1 MRKELHPNFGFEA
14 MLPSQRGAMAR
25 KLESIGARAVRR
37 KFSPEF
43 VNRLDG
49 IITYL
54 PLNAAS
60 LAAIVDHQILELEQH
75 IENRLAER
83 AFTLE
88 VGPPAR
94 RILLE
99 KGTSEEYGARELK
112 RTILRQLTQPLAA
125 LVAEGAVEPGTIVR
139 AEPTADG
146 EGLALV
152 MED

>member
-1 MRKELHPNFGFEA
+1 
-14 MLPSQRGAMAR
+14 
-25 KLESIGARAVRR
+25 
-37 KFSPEF
+37 

-60 LAAIVDHQILELEQH
+60 LAAIVDHQILELERH

-83 AFTLE
+83 AFALE
-88 VGPPAR
+88 VGSAAR
-94 RILLE
+94 RFLLE

-125 LVAEGAVEPGTIVR
+125 LVAEGAIEPGTIVR

-146 EGLALV
+146 QGLTLV
-152 MED
+152 IVD